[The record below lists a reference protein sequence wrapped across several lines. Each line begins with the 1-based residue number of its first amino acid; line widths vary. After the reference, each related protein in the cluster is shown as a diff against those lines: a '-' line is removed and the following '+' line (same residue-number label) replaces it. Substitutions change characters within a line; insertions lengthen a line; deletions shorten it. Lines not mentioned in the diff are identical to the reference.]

1 VGQDT
6 AKVQPSPDSLQRYVL
21 QTTGVDDI
29 PSFTRL
35 TILYIGIFLSAE
47 IALILMALKE
57 YAKEAMGL
65 TERDLMLG
73 LDPTPPA

>member
-1 VGQDT
+1 
-6 AKVQPSPDSLQRYVL
+6 VQPSPDSLRRYVL

-29 PSFTRL
+29 PFFTRL
-35 TILYIGIFLSAE
+35 TILYVGIFLSAE
-47 IALILMALKE
+47 VALILMALKE